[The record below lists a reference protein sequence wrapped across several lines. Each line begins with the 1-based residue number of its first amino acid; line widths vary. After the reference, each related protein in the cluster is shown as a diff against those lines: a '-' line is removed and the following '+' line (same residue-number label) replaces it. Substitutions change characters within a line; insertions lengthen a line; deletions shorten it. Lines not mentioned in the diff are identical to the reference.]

1 MAKPIDEK
9 YNEDI
14 LKAFLTGFSV
24 DLNHLRVAV
33 KDLQHKNVLRIA
45 YLEAQVREL
54 EKGQSNAG

>member
-14 LKAFLTGFSV
+14 LKAFLRGFSV

-33 KDLQHKNVLRIA
+33 QELQ
-45 YLEAQVREL
+45 RENSDMARML
-54 EKGQSNAG
+54 AEPPERDEKK